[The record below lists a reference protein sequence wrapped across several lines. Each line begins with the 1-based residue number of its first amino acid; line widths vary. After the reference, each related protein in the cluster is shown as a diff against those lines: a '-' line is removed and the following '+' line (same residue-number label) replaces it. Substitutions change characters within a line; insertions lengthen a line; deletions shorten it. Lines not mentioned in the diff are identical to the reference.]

1 MVWKL
6 NHGAGTDQTLGRELR
21 AASAFA
27 RPALWHLRWPWVVLT
42 GDAHT
47 EATRGWSM
55 SLSRFDVSLSVSAAA
70 KGMLMQYECA
80 AFEVATWCRITR
92 LVRPYAENKRDSSR
106 YSADDRYMV
115 DIIARPRAFIGD

>member
-55 SLSRFDVSLSVSAAA
+55 SLSRFDVSSSVSAAA

-80 AFEVATWCRITR
+80 GFEVATWCRITR
-92 LVRPYAENKRDSSR
+92 LVRSCAGNKLRFFSLFCRRSLYSR
-106 YSADDRYMV
+106 YH
-115 DIIARPRAFIGD
+115 RAPPGFYR